1 MLYKILWG
9 KRKYITL
16 PLNFDLLKFY
26 LAGKKLKLGQY
37 LNQSE
42 RGKTKVICSAWLSHS
57 VISVNT
63 VISFFFFLFSLEF
76 C

>member
-1 MLYKILWG
+1 MLYKILRG
-9 KRKYITL
+9 KRKYVTL

-42 RGKTKVICSAWLSHS
+42 RGKTKVICFAWLSHS

-63 VISFFFFLFSLEF
+63 VISFFFFSL
-76 C
+76 